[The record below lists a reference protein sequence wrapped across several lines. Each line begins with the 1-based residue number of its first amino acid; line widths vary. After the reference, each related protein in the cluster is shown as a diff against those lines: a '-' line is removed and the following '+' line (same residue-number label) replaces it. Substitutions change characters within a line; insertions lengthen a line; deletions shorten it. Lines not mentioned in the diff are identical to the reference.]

1 MKKKLLV
8 VIMAMCLLAAVC
20 IGGTLAWLTAET
32 STITNVF
39 TFGSVN
45 ITLTEEH
52 DGPYTIVP
60 DMTVTKDPLVTI
72 TAGSEACWVFVKVE
86 ETNIEDVINYTVDTN
101 YWTALAGEDGV
112 YYHEQ
117 DEKAVSAV
125 ELPVLAGN
133 QVTVETL
140 TEDEVADIDGEIKLS
155 FTAYAIQDDD
165 GFTSA
170 ALAWAALDAQL
181 NPVTP

>member
-8 VIMAMCLLAAVC
+8 VIMAMCLLAAFV
-20 IGGTLAWLTAET
+20 IGGTLAWLTDT
-32 STITNVF
+32 SDTINNVF
-39 TFGSVN
+39 TFGSVD
-45 ITLTEEH
+45 ITLTEANA
-52 DGPYTIVP
+52 GPYTIVP
-60 DMTVTKDPLVTI
+60 GMTVTKDPLVTI

-86 ETNIEDVINYTVDTN
+86 ESNIEGVINYTVDAN
-101 YWTALAGEDGV
+101 YWTALAGADGV

-140 TEDEVADIDGEIKLS
+140 TEDEVADIDGDIELS

-170 ALAWAALDAQL
+170 ALAWAALDEQL